1 MKDWQGGFTLIE
13 TLVALAVFAIV
24 SLAVTSLMVK
34 DTQMISEN
42 AQSSRAIAF
51 AQEALE
57 TLREVPVVS
66 LMSGSWPSITSG
78 GTTFNVSW
86 TATNNS
92 PAMGMTAIVVTVNW
106 QHKGSPRTYALQSI
120 FTNLSQ

>member
-1 MKDWQGGFTLIE
+1 MKRWETGFTLIE
-13 TLVALAVFAIV
+13 TLVAMSVFAIV

-42 AQSSRAIAF
+42 AQASRAIAF

-57 TLREVPVVS
+57 NLREVSVVS
-66 LMSGSWPSITSG
+66 LTNGSWPSLVSG

-86 TATNNS
+86 TATTDS
-92 PAMGMTAIVVTVNW
+92 PTTGMTAVVVMVNW
-106 QHKGSPRTYALQSI
+106 QHKGNPRTYALQSI

>member
-1 MKDWQGGFTLIE
+1 MRHWQEGFTLVE
-13 TLVALAVFAIV
+13 TLVALAIFAVV
-24 SLAVTSLMVK
+24 SLAITSLMVK

-42 AQSSRAIAF
+42 AQASRAIAF

-57 TLREVPVVS
+57 NLREVPVSS
-66 LMSGSWPSITSG
+66 LINGSWPSITSG
-78 GTTFNVSW
+78 GTAFNVSW
-86 TATNNS
+86 TATTNS
-92 PAMGMTAIVVTVNW
+92 PTVGMTAVVVMVNW